1 MSDTSPP
8 ATLLD
13 QQVCFALYSSSLA
26 MNKLYRQLL
35 KPFKIT
41 YPQYLVL
48 LCLWHEEG
56 QTVSQLGEQLFLDS
70 ATLTPLLKRMATANL
85 VTRQRERRDERVVRI
100 FLTPQGQAL
109 QSEMA
114 DIPSQVLSATCHE
127 LNQLER
133 LKDQLE
139 VLRAKLKQQT
149 D

>member
-1 MSDTSPP
+1 MSDKSPP
-8 ATLLD
+8 ASLLD

-35 KPFKIT
+35 KPYNIT

-48 LCLWHEEG
+48 LCLWHQEG

-70 ATLTPLLKRMATANL
+70 ATLTPLLKRMASANL
-85 VTRQRERRDERVVRI
+85 VTRQRESRDERVVRI
-100 FLTPQGQAL
+100 FLTDQGHAL
-109 QSEMA
+109 QNEMA
-114 DIPSQVLSATCHE
+114 EIPSQVLSATCQE

-133 LKDQLE
+133 LKEQLE
-139 VLRAKLKQQT
+139 TLREKLKKQV